1 MLIIGTYRERRTRMP
16 KSRLNISLDNDLA
29 NFIKLYAQE
38 NRTTA
43 ADIIT
48 QFILS
53 LKRQTE
59 GDNME
64 IILSNP
70 DFYQAIIDVQ
80 KRLRD
85 GTAEW
90 YSFKDVIN

>member
-1 MLIIGTYRERRTRMP
+1 MP

-70 DFYQAIIDVQ
+70 DFYQAIIDVH